1 MKLLL
6 LLPLLLGFS
15 VPANAT
21 SDLHPLDM
29 KLEQK
34 GFSSLIAQEG
44 AIADSDPCM
53 NDGDVETEGGSPVPE
68 EECEG

>member
-1 MKLLL
+1 MKLLF

-21 SDLHPLDM
+21 DDLHPLDM

-34 GFSSLIAQEG
+34 GFSSLIAQFPD
-44 AIADSDPCM
+44 APDLDSSTPPM
-53 NDGDVETEGGSPVPE
+53 DGEDCSESE
-68 EECEG
+68 EDCDDE